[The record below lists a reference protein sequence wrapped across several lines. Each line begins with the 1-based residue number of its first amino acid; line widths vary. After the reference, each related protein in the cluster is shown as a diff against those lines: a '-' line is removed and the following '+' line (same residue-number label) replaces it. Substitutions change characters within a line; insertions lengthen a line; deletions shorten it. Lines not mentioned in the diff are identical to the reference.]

1 MFSFSIASKVP
12 WAQWNWLIQLP
23 TFRNKNNIFVAW
35 QIWRKGIY
43 FKIHTWIYTTKNE
56 QLESLKILI
65 KINYIVSFISQSIV
79 IVQGKIKIP
88 LYSSTFQLTQEQTYI
103 LGMTYRLTSLRLYS
117 STFQLTREKTYIL
130 GMTYISQSIVIVQGK
145 IKIPLDYIPAPS
157 SSLGNRLISLEWPT
171 INRPQLPAPNTH
183 TLPPKT
189 LILPPTPQF

>member
-88 LYSSTFQLTQEQTYI
+88 L
-103 LGMTYRLTSLRLYS
+103 
-117 STFQLTREKTYIL
+117 
-130 GMTYISQSIVIVQGK
+130 
-145 IKIPLDYIPAPS
+145 DYIPAPS